1 MRPPPLCNLPGHI
14 FAAQLLPPSQ
24 AADKSLRHVTVL
36 DATGTRPIREAEAG
50 GAAVVAYR
58 RALHAVD
65 TLSAEPGMVVDPAA
79 KKQVVCRLLQ
89 QVRGVLQVRHA
100 QNGPELANNL
110 AELQQAGCTADGAS
124 GGGSSSSTSP
134 GQPSDRDEL

>member
-50 GAAVVAYR
+50 GAAVAAYR

-89 QVRGVLQVRHA
+89 QVRGVLQSRHA
-100 QNGPELANNL
+100 QHGPELASNL

-124 GGGSSSSTSP
+124 GGGSSGSTP